1 MRNKLNRT
9 ERRHIQN
16 LKKEDFQKWL
26 DTYAMTMYNDGVRDA
41 FMSLLLKLHDDFD
54 FDNEK
59 INLLLHACEPWMNAC
74 MSGEDGIDHDG
85 IKKQLISENITCLLD
100 TDL

>member
-1 MRNKLNRT
+1 MRKSLNRT
-9 ERRHIQN
+9 ERRMIQN
-16 LKKEDFQKWL
+16 LPKDKLQSWL

-41 FMSLLLKLHDDFD
+41 FMSLLLKLHDEFD

-59 INLLLHACEPWMNAC
+59 INTLLHACEPWMNAC
-74 MSGEDGIDHDG
+74 MSGEDNIHHDG
-85 IKKQLISENITCLLD
+85 IKKQLIDEGITCLND